1 MKGKSFHDNVAL
13 SPWPGWP
20 EGPTPRKAPHSSAQT
35 TTNHGIARTQ
45 HGIKPSFTVS
55 TRPNLGTERK
65 EIETLESVGDSSGL
79 PFALQTLSL
88 NIESSQER
96 GKDFGSEEADHQCK
110 SAGGRSVSGCDV
122 S

>member
-1 MKGKSFHDNVAL
+1 MLNFRDTSLRETQFFLAL
-13 SPWPGWP
+13 
-20 EGPTPRKAPHSSAQT
+20 
-35 TTNHGIARTQ
+35 I
-45 HGIKPSFTVS
+45 IL
-55 TRPNLGTERK
+55 TRSNLGTQRK

-79 PFALQTLSL
+79 PFALQTLIL

-96 GKDFGSEEADHQCK
+96 GKDFGSEEAGHQCK